1 MPELPEAVKAAWD
14 KRNGPAIL
22 TTVDDGGTPNTIYV
36 TCVAL
41 YDDGTILIA
50 DNYFDKTRRNILS
63 GTKGSLLFMA
73 EDNTTYQIKGSI
85 GYHTSG
91 PMFDHMK
98 SWNPEKH
105 PGHAAAA
112 LSVEDVY
119 SGAEKLL

>member
-1 MPELPEAVKAAWD
+1 MPQLPAAVKDAWEH
-14 KRNGPAIL
+14 RSGPAIL
-22 TTVDDGGTPNTIYV
+22 TTVSEESMPNAIYV

-41 YDDGTILIA
+41 YDDSTALVA
-50 DNYFDKTRRNILS
+50 DNYFDKTRCNILGGS
-63 GTKGSLLFMA
+63 KGSLLFIT
-73 EDNTTYQIKGSI
+73 EDNKTFQIKGTI

-91 PMFDHMK
+91 PVFDQMK

-112 LSVEDVY
+112 LAVEEVY